1 MGAPG
6 CKATPAGPA
15 SAGKEVPCVLRP
27 GQSQGSRGHHSRP
40 QGHTQGKAAGS
51 THGLLET
58 SSLGDWPYP
67 VSARKC
73 TKLLPV
79 VASGVEDRMAGG

>member
-27 GQSQGSRGHHSRP
+27 GQSQGSRGHHSRLILR
-40 QGHTQGKAAGS
+40 QGKAAGS

-58 SSLGDWPYP
+58 SSLGDWLYP
-67 VSARKC
+67 VSSRKC
-73 TKLLPV
+73 TKLLPA

>member
-1 MGAPG
+1 M
-6 CKATPAGPA
+6 
-15 SAGKEVPCVLRP
+15 LRP
-27 GQSQGSRGHHSRP
+27 GQSQGSRGHHSRLILR
-40 QGHTQGKAAGS
+40 QGKATGS